1 MIVIVTKLTE
11 GGSSM
16 AVTAKPKTWSVAD
29 AKAHLSEVIE
39 RARHEGPQTITRN
52 GKKAV
57 VVVSIEEW
65 SEVTKPKESLV
76 EFFQNSPLPGSGL
89 VIPEREKGGFRKV
102 DL

>member
-1 MIVIVTKLTE
+1 
-11 GGSSM
+11 M
-16 AVTAKPKTWSVAD
+16 AVPAKPKTWSVAD

-57 VVVSIEEW
+57 VVVSVDEW
-65 SEVTKPKESLV
+65 ERRTQPKESLV
-76 EFFQNSPLPGSGL
+76 EFFQNSPLRGSGL
-89 VIPEREKGGFRKV
+89 VIPEREKGGFREV

>member
-1 MIVIVTKLTE
+1 
-11 GGSSM
+11 M
-16 AVTAKPKTWSVAD
+16 AVTTKPETWSVAD

-57 VVVSIEEW
+57 VVVSVDEW
-65 SEVTKPKESLV
+65 ERHTEPKESLS
-76 EFFQNSPLPGSGL
+76 EFFRRSPLFDSGIDL
-89 VIPEREKGGFRKV
+89 ERVRSEPRDV

>member
-1 MIVIVTKLTE
+1 
-11 GGSSM
+11 M
-16 AVTAKPKTWSVAD
+16 AVASNPKTWSVAD

-39 RARHEGPQTITRN
+39 RARHDGPQMITRN

-65 SEVTKPKESLV
+65 IEATKPKESLV
-76 EFFQNSPLPGSGL
+76 EFLRNSPLRGSGIDL
-89 VIPEREKGGFRKV
+89 ERIHDYPREI